1 MATEHEIQKKKDRIE
16 RAQAKLSGGGAP
28 VVTQENY
35 RVRLQIALCYYN
47 ANMENKERVKTVL
60 NHLRKNN
67 KPYFDV
73 LSEAP
78 DYEFLTLGS
87 LLTIRNN
94 GEYLSPEDSSRI
106 ESKLDV
112 LYEKYKAIQAK
123 KALEPVDDTAP
134 KTPVISVEQRV
145 IESARKHS
153 EDIDYAIDAF
163 FKTRKADFSTK
174 AFLGSNGISGAVAK
188 RIGEYYKS
196 TLAEIE
202 EAMEGKDEQL
212 VEGYSFLTKAE
223 LKRFRDFIASIIEDC
238 TNASLAAKANRAP
251 RVKKAKPAAVQV
263 AKMKYL
269 NEFVDLGLKSIHPTK
284 IVGAQQLWIY
294 NTKNKKL
301 GVYYATGA
309 SGFSVKGT
317 SLLGWDPETSSQNSL
332 RKPAD
337 TIPKVLEAGKIALNK
352 ILPGLT
358 TINTKMNGRIN
369 AETIL
374 LRVL

>member
-1 MATEHEIQKKKDRIE
+1 MASEFEIQQKRNKIE

-28 VVTQENY
+28 IVTEENY
-35 RVRLQIALCYYN
+35 RVQLQKALCYYN
-47 ANMENKERVKTVL
+47 ANLENKERVKTVM

-67 KPYFDV
+67 KPYYDV

-87 LLTIRNN
+87 LLVIRNN

-112 LYEKYKAIQAK
+112 LYEKYKAKQEA
-123 KALEPVDDTAP
+123 APVEDNAEPKV
-134 KTPVISVEQRV
+134 PVISVEQRV
-145 IESARKHS
+145 IEAARKQS
-153 EDIDYAIDAF
+153 EEFDYAIDAF
-163 FKTRKADFSTK
+163 FKNKKSDFSAKT
-174 AFLGSNGISGAVAK
+174 FLGTNGISGAVAK

-196 TLAEIE
+196 SLAEVE

-212 VEGYSFLTKAE
+212 VEAYSFLTKTE
-223 LKRFRDFIASIIEDC
+223 LKRFRDLLASIIEDC

-251 RVKKAKPAAVQV
+251 RVKKAKPAATQV

-269 NEFVDLGLKSIHPTK
+269 TEFPDLGLKSIHPTK
-284 IVGAQQLWIY
+284 IVGAQQLWVY

-301 GVYYATGA
+301 GVYYASGA
-309 SGFSVKGT
+309 SGFSVKGS
-317 SLLGWDPETSSQNSL
+317 SLLGWDPETSSQNGL

-337 TIPKVLEAGKIALNK
+337 VLAKVLESGKIALNK
-352 ILPGLT
+352 ILPSLT
-358 TINTKMNGRIN
+358 TISTKMNGRFN
-369 AETIL
+369 AETIIV
-374 LRVL
+374 RVL